1 MTSVIGKI
9 GGGRARWHALI
20 VGVTCVA
27 LGWAL
32 ALAGPARGL
41 AASTPG
47 CSPSNLRLDK
57 IGEND
62 FTSHRG
68 WAFALRNVGSRTCHL
83 KGFPAVRLLDANAR
97 AMPTRMGHF
106 GGPPHNVVL
115 APFHRAF
122 FSVTFAVSAPCSA
135 AVFADGMAIVP
146 PNASQRLVWFAGRF
160 DLCGPAPALV
170 NISPVAFPRQF

>member
-1 MTSVIGKI
+1 MTSAIGKI
-9 GGGRARWHALI
+9 GRGRARRNALI
-20 VGVTCVA
+20 IVVICAVP
-27 LGWAL
+27 GWGL
-32 ALAGPARGL
+32 ALLGPASGL
-41 AASTPG
+41 AASTPA
-47 CSPSNLRLDK
+47 CSAANLRLDK
-57 IGEND
+57 IAEND

-68 WAFALRNVGSRTCHL
+68 WGFALRNVGPRSCHL

-97 AMPTRMGHF
+97 SMPTRMGHF

-135 AVFADGMAIVP
+135 AVFADGMAIIP
-146 PNASQRLVWFAGRF
+146 PNASAHLVWFAGRF